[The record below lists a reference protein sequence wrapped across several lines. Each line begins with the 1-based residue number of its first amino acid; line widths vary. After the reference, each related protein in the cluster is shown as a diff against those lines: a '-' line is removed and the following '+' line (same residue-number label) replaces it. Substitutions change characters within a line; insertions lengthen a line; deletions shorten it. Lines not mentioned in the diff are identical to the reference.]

1 MATGIIIAVLIV
13 VCVTAIK
20 SYMNKLAHGCCGA
33 GSDDVKAAEKKTDL
47 SEYKYKTTVHIGGM
61 SCKNCAEKIAN
72 ALNRQGL
79 YAEADYKSGIAEVY
93 SASPVSD
100 FTIRQTVIGLGY
112 TVERTEENEL

>member
-1 MATGIIIAVLIV
+1 MATGIIIAVLVV

-33 GSDDVKAAEKKTDL
+33 GSDSVKAAEKKTDL
-47 SEYKYKTTVHIGGM
+47 SEYKYKYTVQIGGM
-61 SCKNCAEKIAN
+61 SCKNCAERIAN

-79 YAEADYKSGIAEVY
+79 YAEADYKSGIADIY
-93 SASPVSD
+93 AASPVSD

>member
-1 MATGIIIAVLIV
+1 MATGIIIAALAVI
-13 VCVTAIK
+13 CVFAVK
-20 SYMNKLAHGCCGA
+20 SYMKKVAHGCCGA

-47 SEYKYKTTVHIGGM
+47 SEYKYKMTVGIGGM
-61 SCKNCAEKIAN
+61 HCKNCAERIAN

-79 YAEADYKSGIAEVY
+79 YAEVDFKSGTAEVY
-93 SASPVSD
+93 STAPVSD

>member
-61 SCKNCAEKIAN
+61 SCKNCAERACMRKQTIKA
-72 ALNRQGL
+72 
-79 YAEADYKSGIAEVY
+79 
-93 SASPVSD
+93 ASPR
-100 FTIRQTVIGLGY
+100 FIRLRPFPISLSVRL
-112 TVERTEENEL
+112 